1 MKKNRIFTIITITIL
16 LSIGFQ
22 SLNSNVTAEF
32 QKDTIENIEDWFT
45 SSSLVNFTQDYKI
58 NLFFNIANDTLGYAI
73 APRLSFTTNM
83 HVPLNF
89 TSYLNKDVKDGT
101 TEFGLQISSNPGNF
115 TLGLN
120 GTIIIVTPSTG
131 PVYIDVKEGEIESF
145 ADFETLLGENITVPI
160 NFSPILFTV
169 DDLEIPGLPELQSLG
184 LELTPIVLLKGTIRL
199 NAIVLGEEL
208 SWTDPD
214 DIYFTEVP
222 IEDKSIEFNT
232 LVSNITLDFSNVK
245 LSLIGFETAIHFGTS
260 IGTIIQHFEYD
271 FSSIEWIEG
280 EQAIGDIFIFLVD
293 SLFVIND
300 MEVYISIEK
309 TPFSILSILA
319 AITLL
324 SGLIYIRKKRRS

>member
-1 MKKNRIFTIITITIL
+1 MKKKQIFTIITLTIL
-16 LSIGFQ
+16 ISISFQ
-22 SLNSNVTAEF
+22 SLNSDVAAEF
-32 QKDTIENIEDWFT
+32 QKDTVENIEDWFT
-45 SSSLVNFTQDYKI
+45 SSSLINFTKDYNI

-73 APRLSFTTNM
+73 APRLSFNTNM

-101 TEFGLQISSNPGNF
+101 TEFGLQIGSNPGNF

-131 PVYIDVKEGEIESF
+131 PVYIDVMEGESESF
-145 ADFETLLGENITVPI
+145 ADFETLLGENITIPI

-169 DDLEIPGLPELQSLG
+169 NDIEIPELPEIQSVG

-199 NAIVLGEEL
+199 NVIVLGEEL
-208 SWTDPD
+208 SWTDSD
-214 DIYFTEVP
+214 DIYFTEIA
-222 IEDKSIEFNT
+222 IEDKSPTFNT
-232 LVSNITLDFSNVK
+232 LLSNITLDFSNVK
-245 LSLIGFETAIHFGTS
+245 LSLIGFKTAFLFGTPL
-260 IGTIIQHFEYD
+260 GTIIQNFEFD

-280 EQAIGDIFIFLVD
+280 EQALGDIFIFLVD
-293 SLFVIND
+293 SLFEIND
-300 MEVYISIEK
+300 LEVYISIEK
-309 TPFSILSILA
+309 TPFSIMSILA

>member
-1 MKKNRIFTIITITIL
+1 
-16 LSIGFQ
+16 
-22 SLNSNVTAEF
+22 
-32 QKDTIENIEDWFT
+32 
-45 SSSLVNFTQDYKI
+45 
-58 NLFFNIANDTLGYAI
+58 
-73 APRLSFTTNM
+73 
-83 HVPLNF
+83 
-89 TSYLNKDVKDGT
+89 
-101 TEFGLQISSNPGNF
+101 QISSNPGNF

-131 PVYIDVKEGEIESF
+131 PVYIDVKEGESESF

-169 DDLEIPGLPELQSLG
+169 DGLEIPGLPELQSLG

-232 LVSNITLDFSNVK
+232 LVSNITLDFSNVT

-280 EQAIGDIFIFLVD
+280 EQALGDIFIFLVD